1 MMEADWDDP
10 GWDEK
15 FYLKQ
20 KRQNEWCHPDVHSQ
34 NALLHPNNQHF
45 YSKCWNIR
53 LSVEESNSF
62 YDLSKNRRYEG
73 RNDGGS
79 EIPEPSHEE
88 VRGQSRGA
96 RSQDQALSKTWRNV
110 TMSFGKMFR
119 IIHRLSLRVY
129 NCCLEE
135 PNFFNQSRLVS
146 SLSHFA
152 KRNVRQNIRTFHS
165 NFSTDPDE
173 TRILIDGDQPQE
185 TI

>member
-1 MMEADWDDP
+1 MMEADWD
-10 GWDEK
+10 E
-15 FYLKQ
+15 
-20 KRQNEWCHPDVHSQ
+20 
-34 NALLHPNNQHF
+34 
-45 YSKCWNIR
+45 NIR

-135 PNFFNQSRLVS
+135 PNFCELLVKLVRHCCGCMKWSCKLIVVTPRHILTLVNQSRLVS